1 MAMRAQIYNAGT
13 GGLYEVTA
21 ATRIITSPGPKW
33 AYTLR
38 PVLLEYASGDVKP
51 YSGTATTITGY
62 NVWELDN
69 TVDDWF
75 GLDATEYAGLE
86 FEPAPVGTVVLA
98 SAPAEPMV
106 DSTGAPVT
114 TPGFWLIFQYPN
126 QLAGD
131 CA

>member
-13 GGLYEVTA
+13 GGLYEVTE

-33 AYTLR
+33 SYTLR

-51 YSGTATTITGY
+51 YSGTAETITGY
-62 NVWELDN
+62 NVWELNN
-69 TVDDWF
+69 TTTVWF
-75 GLDATEYAGLE
+75 GLDDTEYQGLE
-86 FEPAPVGTVVLA
+86 FEPVPTGSVVLA

-106 DSTGAPVT
+106 DSNGDPVT
-114 TPGFWLIFQYPN
+114 DPGFWLVFQYPN

-131 CA
+131 CT